1 MVTTQ
6 DFGTYGVWRWETGI
20 DDAFSRA
27 VERLGFSTL
36 WVGGSPSGE
45 LETVERVLDATERIT
60 VATGI
65 VNIWKDDAATA
76 AASVRRIEER
86 HPGRFVLGIGSG
98 HREATPERV
107 RPLSAL
113 RAYLDVLEAEG
124 VRRDQLL
131 LAALGDKTLALSAE
145 RTLGAHP
152 YLTVPEHTAHA
163 RPILGDALLAPELK
177 VALDPDREEA
187 RRIARAYLKRYFGLR
202 NYVGALER
210 FGVDP
215 DDIASG
221 GSDALIDRVAANP
234 TALAALAGAQEHLD
248 AGADHVSFQPL
259 GDDPVD
265 SLERIAEE
273 IARAS

>member
-6 DFGTYGVWRWETGI
+6 DFGTYGVWRWEGGV
-20 DDAFSRA
+20 DDAFARD
-27 VERLGFSTL
+27 VERLGFGTL
-36 WVGGSPSGE
+36 WIGGSPSGE
-45 LETVERVLDATERIT
+45 LESVERVLDATERLT

-65 VNIWKDDAATA
+65 VNIWKDDAATV

-113 RAYLDVLEAEG
+113 REYLDVLEGEG
-124 VRRDQLL
+124 LRRDQLL
-131 LAALGDKTLALSAE
+131 LAALGDKTLALAAD

-177 VALDPDREEA
+177 VVIDPDREEA
-187 RRIARAYLKRYFGLR
+187 RRIARDFLKGYFRLR
-202 NYVGALER
+202 NYVGALVR
-210 FGVDP
+210 FGADP
-215 DDIASG
+215 DDIAAG

-234 TALAALAGAQEHLD
+234 TAVAALAGAQEHLD
-248 AGADHVSFQPL
+248 AGADHVSFQAI
-259 GDDPVD
+259 GDDPVG
-265 SLERIAEE
+265 SLEQIAEE
-273 IARAS
+273 IARTS